1 MILTEAEKSRL
12 IFIILQKIKISQTPK
27 FIDLMRH
34 GKPVMDG
41 RDESLAYYLTRHG
54 ILEET
59 IPLFSKSRLIRAAR
73 EGHDDPDQ
81 SDLLKQVWDPF
92 QFFINVDKIREYYGD
107 EIAVYFEWMNFF

>member
-92 QFFINVDKIREYYGD
+92 QFFINVDKIR
-107 EIAVYFEWMNFF
+107 